1 MRKGFFLVFYL
12 GVTGFPCASTI
23 LLCHPLVSLLLWV
36 STPPDGEPNRKL
48 AVVDAARGGGNNL
61 CMLIAYVYGED
72 VYTVDVIFNNGDI
85 ALTRRL

>member
-1 MRKGFFLVFYL
+1 MFYL
-12 GVTGFPCASTI
+12 SVTGFPCASTI
-23 LLCHPLVSLLLWV
+23 LLCHLLVSLLLWV

-72 VYTVDVIFNNGDI
+72 VIVDVIFNNGDI
-85 ALTRRL
+85 TLTRRL